1 MFIIF
6 VLIIIILFMVIY
18 YKNKRNLFLIKKL
31 NEYETIINDQGEQN
45 HEYNNQLMILSG
57 YLDNKKELE
66 KYLYSIIEDHKTGQN
81 YEIRQL
87 SKLDNIGLKRLL
99 YYKINK
105 MSLFNI
111 KFCPYISE
119 NINDILNNISFN
131 TYKDITKV
139 FGILI
144 DNAIDASK
152 DSDDKDIFLYMT
164 KDGNYLSIK
173 IINSINNDIYLNKI
187 GKDRFTTKGKGHGFG
202 LMLVKDILK
211 RNDKIELV
219 TDYNNTNFSQ
229 TVLID
234 LK

>member
-57 YLDNKKELE
+57 YLDNKKELK

-105 MSLFNI
+105 I

-152 DSDDKDIFLYMT
+152 ESDDKDIFLYMT
-164 KDGNYLSIK
+164 KDDNYLSIK
-173 IINSINNDIYLNKI
+173 IINSINSDMYLNKI
-187 GKDRFTTKGKGHGFG
+187 GKNRFTTKGKGHGFG

-211 RNDKIELV
+211 RNDRIELV

>member
-1 MFIIF
+1 
-6 VLIIIILFMVIY
+6 MVIY